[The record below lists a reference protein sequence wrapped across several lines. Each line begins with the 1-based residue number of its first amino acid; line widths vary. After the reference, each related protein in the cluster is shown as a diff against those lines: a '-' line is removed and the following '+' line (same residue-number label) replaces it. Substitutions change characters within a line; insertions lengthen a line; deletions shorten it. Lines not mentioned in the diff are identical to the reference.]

1 MWRIAMLTTAIGILM
16 SVHGQVKA
24 DGLPPDVAG
33 GSVEGTVRKVD
44 VEAGTIQVSSGPLG
58 LVGRTLQ
65 LSEDTL
71 VKVGDR
77 EASSRR
83 SSRDPRSPPTTRRGT
98 GNTSRRTSTSSRSFA
113 CPSNPSASIR
123 GSSSSP
129 EESGHDDHRHA
140 G

>member
-16 SVHGQVKA
+16 SVNGQVKA

-77 EASSRR
+77 EASVTEIFEGSKVTAYYETRNR
-83 SSRDPRSPPTTRRGT
+83 KYVATYIDLVPKFRLPVKPISVDPRLVL
-98 GNTSRRTSTSSRSFA
+98 
-113 CPSNPSASIR
+113 
-123 GSSSSP
+123 
-129 EESGHDDHRHA
+129 
-140 G
+140 